1 MLQVSALG
9 RSMCSINTIMMLIW
23 KHAGVAANAGGRQH
37 ATRAAQASNRRAL
50 GDIGNLVGAMSVRC
64 NVAKDGV
71 LE

>member
-1 MLQVSALG
+1 ML
-9 RSMCSINTIMMLIW
+9 TW